1 MSSSKKGISVSLSLS
16 LGFLFCFSQGF
27 FFFIWLKEF
36 NTRREER
43 EKERKKEMPKS
54 AQQGRKKKDVGEQPY
69 SLVEQLERDAS
80 LKPTKRRAKGADD
93 DDERGEGEEA
103 PLSAKMASK
112 IMHVAHAQRVE
123 EDGEAG
129 ASGSERDDS
138 DDDDDDDGMGG
149 DESETEE
156 AYNAAPAMEVG
167 EDDERALA
175 AFQLG
180 AGTDAGA
187 ARAPRKTLG
196 EIIAEKMRES
206 EAREAAEAAADGGM
220 VNSMGDGGAA
230 AQSRRERREAEKR
243 VRALYT
249 GVGEFL
255 HRYTTGKLLKAFKV
269 LPTLKNWE
277 ELLFLTRPDEWSPH
291 AMRAAVRLFANS
303 GNPKMTQRF
312 FNIVLLPCIRDA
324 IGSQKKIHFEHYMA
338 IKNAL
343 YRPTCFFKG
352 FLLPLCE
359 AGDCTL
365 KEAVIVSSVLAK
377 CSIPMLHSSACIM
390 KIAQMPYSGANSVF
404 LRTLLDKKYSLPY
417 RVVDAVVDHFTAFA
431 KDERRMVVLWHQS
444 LLIFAQRY
452 KNDMTIDQKRR
463 LLKLTQVHNH
473 PLITPEIRYELE
485 HSPSRDCATSIANGG
500 NSSASS
506 AAPTGDTATTAMN

>member
-1 MSSSKKGISVSLSLS
+1 
-16 LGFLFCFSQGF
+16 
-27 FFFIWLKEF
+27 
-36 NTRREER
+36 
-43 EKERKKEMPKS
+43 MPKS
-54 AQQGRKKKDVGEQPY
+54 SQQGRKRKGVGEQPY

-80 LKPTKRRAKGADD
+80 LKPTRRRAKGAADAD
-93 DDERGEGEEA
+93 EGEEGEET
-103 PLSAKMASK
+103 PLPAKMASK
-112 IMHVAHAQRVE
+112 IMGVARVQRAD
-123 EDGEAG
+123 EDAALESDG
-129 ASGSERDDS
+129 DDAS
-138 DDDDDDDGMGG
+138 DDDDRSDG

-156 AYNAAPAMEVG
+156 AYNAAPAPDVG

-180 AGTDAGA
+180 ASAATEAGA
-187 ARAPRKTLG
+187 SAEGGAAAGAGAVAVAVRAPRKTLG

-206 EAREAAEAAADGGM
+206 EAREAEEAREEASGA
-220 VNSMGDGGAA
+220 GGAA
-230 AQSRRERREAEKR
+230 AAQTRRERREAERR

-291 AMRAAVRLFANS
+291 AMRAAVRLFVNS
-303 GNPKMTQRF
+303 GNAKMTQRF

-324 IGSQKKIHFEHYMA
+324 IGAQKKLHFEHYMA
-338 IKNAL
+338 IKKAL
-343 YRPTCFFKG
+343 YKPTCFFKG

-365 KEAVIVSSVLAK
+365 REAVIVASVLAK

-390 KIAQMPYSGANSVF
+390 KIAQMPYSGTNSVF

-417 RVVDAVVDHFTAFA
+417 RVVDAVVDHFTAFL
-431 KDERRMVVLWHQS
+431 KDQRRMVVLWHQA

-452 KNDMTIDQKRR
+452 KNDMTVDQKRR
-463 LLKLTQVHNH
+463 LLKLIQVHNH

-485 HSPSRDCATSIANGG
+485 HSPSRDCPTPIAKGG
-500 NSSASS
+500 NSSS
-506 AAPTGDTATTAMN
+506 AAPAAPTSDSTAMN

>member
-1 MSSSKKGISVSLSLS
+1 
-16 LGFLFCFSQGF
+16 
-27 FFFIWLKEF
+27 
-36 NTRREER
+36 
-43 EKERKKEMPKS
+43 MPKS
-54 AQQGRKKKDVGEQPY
+54 AQQGRKKKGVGEQPY

-80 LKPTKRRAKGADD
+80 LKPAKRRAKGADD
-93 DDERGEGEEA
+93 DAERDEGEEA

-112 IMHVAHAQRVE
+112 IMSVARAQRVD
-123 EDGEAG
+123 EDGA
-129 ASGSERDDS
+129 ASGSDGGDD
-138 DDDDDDDGMGG
+138 G

-180 AGTDAGA
+180 AGAGAGA
-187 ARAPRKTLG
+187 ARTPRKTLG

-206 EAREAAEAAADGGM
+206 EARDAAEAAADSGL
-220 VNSMGDGGAA
+220 VNSMSEGAGAAA

-243 VRALYT
+243 VRVLYT

-291 AMRAAVRLFANS
+291 AMRAAVCLFVNS

-324 IGSQKKIHFEHYMA
+324 ISAQKKIHFEHYMA
-338 IKNAL
+338 IKKAL
-343 YRPTCFFKG
+343 HKPTCFFKG

-365 KEAVIVSSVLAK
+365 KEAVIISSVLAK
-377 CSIPMLHSSACIM
+377 CSVPMLHSSACIM

-417 RVVDAVVDHFTAFA
+417 RVVDAVVDHFTAFI
-431 KDERRMVVLWHQS
+431 KDERRMVVLWHQA

-452 KNDMTIDQKRR
+452 KNDMTFDQKRR

-485 HSPSRDCATSIANGG
+485 HSPSRDCPTPIANGG
-500 NSSASS
+500 NSSSS
-506 AAPTGDTATTAMN
+506 TPAAPTSDTTTMN